1 MSDLWVPASMD
12 AEAKQS
18 VLVVDDEAPMRAF
31 LEKLLAGRGYAVTA
45 VADGPSALAE
55 LDRRP
60 YDVMALDLR
69 LPGPN
74 GKEVLACARAEHPAV
89 AVIVMTAYPSEESV
103 VGCMS
108 QGAVRFLIKPFTAG
122 EFLRAVSGATQDRR
136 ASAAAEPSL
145 TVQSGLRDWVEL
157 TAPSRQEYLARLEN
171 FVDALYDTRLA
182 AAEKEDIKIAVS
194 ELVANAMEW
203 GNKGD
208 RSRRVTVCY
217 CLFPEEIVFKIED
230 EGEGFSP
237 AGVPDPVGNPVAHL
251 LERLRQGKR
260 VGGYGL
266 HIARKVMD
274 KVVYNEKGNVVI
286 LSKRLAGSADR
297 PGRTRSVPP

>member
-1 MSDLWVPASMD
+1 MD
-12 AEAKQS
+12 AETSQA

-31 LEKLLAGRGYAVTA
+31 LEKLLSSRGYAVTA
-45 VADGPSALAE
+45 VADGQAALAE

-60 YDVMALDLR
+60 WDVMALDLR
-69 LPGPN
+69 LPGLS
-74 GKEVLACARAEHPAV
+74 GKEILARARAGHPGV

-103 VGCMS
+103 VECMG

-122 EFLRAVSGATQDRR
+122 EFLRAVSGATQDGR
-136 ASAAAEPSL
+136 AAAAAGASL
-145 TVQSGLRDWVEL
+145 TVKSGFRDWVEL

-171 FVDALYDTRLA
+171 FVDALYDTRLGA
-182 AAEKEDIKIAVS
+182 SEKEDIKIAVS

-203 GNKGD
+203 GNKSD
-208 RSRRVTVCY
+208 QSRRVIVSY

-237 AGVPDPVGNPVAHL
+237 AGVPDPVGNPVTHL

-297 PGRTRSVPP
+297 SGKTRSISP